1 MNNSLTTLTGVGKL
15 AWLPDALQHVY
26 YIYIDINRLL
36 CHSALRRRGGGR
48 KNGEGVGV
56 IAFLQWLTA
65 DTATIVQYLLDR
77 LFYIPVL
84 ESIVQGTVYTVLWG

>member
-36 CHSALRRRGGGR
+36 CHSALRRRGG
-48 KNGEGVGV
+48 KEKW
-56 IAFLQWLTA
+56 A
-65 DTATIVQYLLDR
+65 IVQYLLDR

-84 ESIVQGTVYTVLWG
+84 ESTVQGTPVQYILYFGVRGLGTVQH